1 MRIGINIPN
10 ELMKR
15 IEPFRSEINLSQ
27 VCREAIER
35 LATTHERVKERVAGD
50 GVEEHVMRL
59 AQQPLIE
66 PDWVGYAL
74 DDARGWVMAVDLEDW
89 DEFWYRHDFFK
100 EKGEDLTWLIDG
112 FPQEGTKWFSIR
124 HIENS
129 AWFIQEFK
137 KSVNSDAHER
147 ARKEYASTWLSY
159 VNEVRRKQLQ
169 HYDDIH
175 KKTLADRERA
185 LRERPEPGVPS
196 HLLP

>member
-27 VCREAIER
+27 VCREAIEKFVMNDVR
-35 LATTHERVKERVAGD
+35 IKDRTAND
-50 GVEEHVMRL
+50 GMDEHAMRL
-59 AQQPLIE
+59 ANPPLIE

-100 EKGEDLTWLIDG
+100 DRGDDLTWLAQLPGGPDVMHFG
-112 FPQEGTKWFSIR
+112 HRQSEHK
-124 HIENS
+124 E
-129 AWFIQEFK
+129 WFIQQCA
-137 KSVNSDAHER
+137 VNDGPGGLEQ
-147 ARKEYASTWLSY
+147 ARKQYSHTWLSY
-159 VNEVRRKQLQ
+159 VNEVRQKQLQ
-169 HYDDIH
+169 LYEDIH